1 MENDNNIHILLIEDN
16 PGDAR
21 LIGEMLAE
29 SVGVDFQVKY
39 VNRLEAGL
47 RYLDSGGIDVCL
59 VDLDLPDSK
68 GVDTLAA
75 VRSQSARL
83 PVLVLTGLESET
95 IAARAVHDGAQDYLV
110 KGQLTGNLLIRAIL
124 YSIQRHRLIFEL
136 RQYAL
141 RLHTSHFRL
150 QTIMEQNADGII
162 IASEGGNILYVNP
175 AAEAI
180 LGKGR
185 DKLHNQPIGI
195 PILNSEATEIEIVQ
209 PSGDV
214 VITEVRVVEIEWE
227 GDVAFLASVRDIT
240 ERRRVRE
247 ILGQAAKEWQSTF
260 DAVEDM
266 IVVLDRDHSIIRAN
280 KAVKD
285 RFRDKSIF
293 GAKCHKLFH
302 GSIHCI
308 DRCTSRATF
317 SSGEACHA
325 EIQEEQMDGRWF
337 MTSAYPI
344 KDAEGKVDKVVHV
357 LRDITEG
364 KRSEAIK
371 RTLEAEKI
379 VVEEMK
385 ELSDMKSQFIEVMAH
400 ELRTPMTVIRSGVGL
415 LLEQALGEL
424 NEKQTDFLH
433 VIERNIDR
441 LARFSQ
447 DVLSLSKLDSGRID
461 VKVKEVS
468 LFDVLRPTLEML
480 KVKAGEED
488 IEVLYDG
495 LKGDFKVCADPDAL
509 CQVAF
514 NLVNNAIMH
523 CPGGTTVTLD
533 ARLKENEFVEVRVA
547 DDGKGIPDVALGRI
561 FERFYQVGR
570 QSGPGYRGTGIG
582 LSVCKG
588 LVEKMGGRIYAES
601 GQGEGTTFR
610 YLLPT
615 VAARGETL
623 FGRIALFFGYVSPDQ
638 LKDAIQEQMLSGD
651 GEDKK
656 LGEILMD
663 QGHLTRIEVDEVLQ
677 NQQFSL
683 SRPHQHLP
691 TAMNEALLG
700 QLARKYEYIT
710 DAQLN
715 DVLREQAI
723 KRETGEHKRIGE
735 VMVEKEY
742 MSPED
747 IIMVLHMQ
755 KQHIVACPGCWTRFN
770 AARRKDGEELKCPR
784 CDKLLVA
791 DESNEID
798 VDGDMEQGS

>member
-1 MENDNNIHILLIEDN
+1 MENNNNIHILLIEDN

-29 SVGVDFQVKY
+29 SVGYDFQVKY

-47 RYLDSGGIDVCL
+47 RYLESGGIDVCL

-75 VRSQSARL
+75 VRTQSARV

-110 KGQLTGNLLIRAIL
+110 KGQLTANLLIRAIL

-185 DKLHNQPIGI
+185 DELQNQPIGI
-195 PILNSEATEIEIVQ
+195 PILKSEATEIEIVQ
-209 PSGDV
+209 PSGEV

-227 GDVAFLASVRDIT
+227 GDVAYLASVRDIT

-266 IVVLDRDHSIIRAN
+266 IVVLDRDHGIIRAN
-280 KAVKD
+280 QAVKD
-285 RFRDKSIF
+285 RFRDKPIF
-293 GAKCHKLFH
+293 GAKCHQLFH
-302 GSIHCI
+302 GSHSCIPHC
-308 DRCTSRATF
+308 TAKATF
-317 SSGEACHA
+317 RSAEACHS
-325 EIQEEQMDGRWF
+325 EIQEETMDGRWF

-344 KDAEGKVDKVVHV
+344 MDGEGSVDKVVHV
-357 LRDITEG
+357 MRDITES
-364 KRSEAIK
+364 KRTEAIA
-371 RTLEAEKI
+371 RRLEAEQL

-385 ELSDMKSQFIEVMAH
+385 EVADMKSQFIEVMAH

-447 DVLSLSKLDSGRID
+447 DVLSLSKLDSGRINVRVKD
-461 VKVKEVS
+461 V
-468 LFDVLRPTLEML
+468 VLYDALKPTLEML
-480 KVKAGEED
+480 RVKAREED
-488 IEVLYDG
+488 IKVNYEG
-495 LKGDFKVCADPDAL
+495 LQGDYKVWGDPDAL

-523 CPGGTTVTLD
+523 CPSETTVTLD
-533 ARLKENEFVEVRVA
+533 ARLLENDYVEVRVA
-547 DDGKGIPDVALGRI
+547 DDGSGIPEEALGRI

-570 QSGPGYRGTGIG
+570 KSGPGYRGTGIG
-582 LSVCKG
+582 LAVCKG
-588 LVEKMGGRIYAES
+588 LVEKMGGKIFVES
-601 GQGEGTTFR
+601 VAGQGTTFR

-615 VAARGETL
+615 SAVRGETL
-623 FGRIALFFGYVSPDQ
+623 FGRIAMFLGYVTQSQ
-638 LKDAIQEQMLSGD
+638 LSEAIESQQND
-651 GEDKK
+651 DDDDRK

-663 QGHLTRIEVDEVLQ
+663 EGHLTRVEVDEVLE
-677 NQQFSL
+677 NQEATL
-683 SRPHQHLP
+683 AKPHNHLP
-691 TAMNEALLG
+691 SAMSEALLG

-710 DAQLN
+710 EGQLN
-715 DVLREQAI
+715 EVLRDQAV
-723 KRETGEHKRIGE
+723 KRESGEHVRIGQ
-735 VMVEKEY
+735 VMVEKDI

-755 KQHIVACPGCWTRFN
+755 KQHIVACPSCWNRFN
-770 AARRKDGEELKCPR
+770 AARTKKGEELKCPQ
-784 CDKLLVA
+784 CGNVLVK
-791 DESNEID
+791 DESEEID
-798 VDGDMEQGS
+798 VDGDVE